1 MGRTRKIKE
10 TLKLDKARKGKKAE
24 DCSVVVEE
32 MIESGEAQGY
42 PTMADELKARR
53 KKRS

>member
-1 MGRTRKIKE
+1 MGKKREIKK
-10 TLKLDKARKGKKAE
+10 TLRIDKARERKKAE

-32 MIESGEAQGY
+32 LIESGEAQGY
-42 PTMADELKARR
+42 PAIADELKARC